1 MFWLFACAPTEEN
14 YPEVFAEALCDW
26 HVRCD
31 NISEENRATCE
42 ETAAGGYFDYDP
54 DRALECLQALD
65 DATCEEISNANRQYD
80 ACDNVGMG

>member
-42 ETAAGGYFDYDP
+42 ETYAQEPVNYDP
-54 DRALECLQALD
+54 DRALECLHAMD
-65 DATCEEISNANRQYD
+65 EATCEELSHADRVHD
-80 ACDNVGMG
+80 ACDNIGMG